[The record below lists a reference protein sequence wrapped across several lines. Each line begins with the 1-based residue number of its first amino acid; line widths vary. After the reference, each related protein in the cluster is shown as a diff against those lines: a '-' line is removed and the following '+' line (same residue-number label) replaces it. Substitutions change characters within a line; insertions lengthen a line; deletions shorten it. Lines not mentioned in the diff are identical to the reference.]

1 MVITIK
7 KKTFIL
13 YGISTYW
20 TSEAGIKMTLQ
31 NAIWEIICGSL
42 AGALGKFIDYPFD
55 TIKVRM
61 QTQGAN
67 IFPTTWS
74 CIQYTYKNEGIL
86 TGFYQG
92 LLSPL
97 LGASLENAILFVSY
111 NQCYN
116 LLKKYTQWNVVW
128 IILISGSFSGSC
140 ASFVLTPVELIKC
153 KLQLSNLYVQMY
165 EGIDI
170 ESRDHIELGKLEVL
184 KTSEHAK
191 NVENGDKNDEY
202 THKRGNDKEELM
214 KDVNSK
220 QLEQTPSSRYDSQN
234 LVSNSRENYNTDIIP
249 TIKAII
255 KENGVLGLWQG
266 QLGTFIR
273 EAIGSLIW
281 FGTFQLLK
289 RLFMYKITGSWVIL
303 DRDIDEGSNP
313 ESVHIPSWVLLV
325 SGAIAGFVFNGSVFP
340 IDTIKSVMQ
349 TEQLGFRN
357 AINYIY
363 GQYGFGGFY
372 RGLTITLIRS
382 MPSNAAVF
390 YTYEQLTKLL

>member
-1 MVITIK
+1 MKQK
-7 KKTFIL
+7 KQKQ
-13 YGISTYW
+13 
-20 TSEAGIKMTLQ
+20 KMTLQ
-31 NAIWEIICGSL
+31 TAIWEIICGSV

-61 QTQGAN
+61 QTQGTN
-67 IFPTTWS
+67 VFPTTWS

-116 LLKKYTQWNVVW
+116 LLKKYTQWNVIW
-128 IILISGSFSGSC
+128 IILISGSFAGSC

-165 EGIDI
+165 EGVDI
-170 ESRDHIELGKLEVL
+170 ESQDQIELSKLETM
-184 KTSEHAK
+184 KTSEHEETA
-191 NVENGDKNDEY
+191 ENGEY
-202 THKRGNDKEELM
+202 ADKRGDDDEKLKESINRG
-214 KDVNSK
+214 K
-220 QLEQTPSSRYDSQN
+220 LEQSQISRYNSQKSTLNN
-234 LVSNSRENYNTDIIP
+234 LENYPTGIIP

-255 KENGVLGLWQG
+255 EENGILGLWQG

-289 RLFMYKITGSWVIL
+289 RLFMYKITGSWDIL
-303 DRDIDEGSNP
+303 DKDTKDGSASADVN
-313 ESVHIPSWVLLV
+313 IPSWVLLV

-340 IDTIKSVMQ
+340 IDTVKSVMQ
-349 TEQLGFRN
+349 TEQLGFRE
-357 AINYIY
+357 AVNYIHK
-363 GQYGFGGFY
+363 QDGFGGFY
-372 RGLTITLIRS
+372 RGLAITLIRS